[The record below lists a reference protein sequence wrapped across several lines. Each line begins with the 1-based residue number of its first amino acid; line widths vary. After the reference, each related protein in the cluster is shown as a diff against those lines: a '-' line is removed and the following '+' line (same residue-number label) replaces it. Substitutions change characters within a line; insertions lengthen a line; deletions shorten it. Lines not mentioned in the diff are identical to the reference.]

1 MTKDLLFALRNRAR
15 RFRGLAFIIVFSALA
30 FASREAATAQNG
42 PPLFIYEEL
51 VRLSEEETLSEPLGD
66 KLKTLLKTPFVSNAA
81 TARGVRPLK
90 PASPRLG
97 GRVLRVAQWNIER
110 GIEFDA
116 VAAALADGERFSTLL
131 DRRKYPRGAGRG
143 VVLRQAALLKEAD
156 VIVLNEVDWGLKRS
170 GYRNVAAE
178 LAAALDMNYA
188 YGVEFVEIDPVQL
201 GTEQFA
207 GAKEADRRE
216 LLAHIRVDPS
226 RLRALHGT
234 AILSRY
240 PLENVRLVPFE
251 FQGHDWYTAERKG
264 VAPFEKG
271 KRTVSE
277 RVFLEKVTREVR
289 RGGRTTLLADISDPE
304 IPGGRA
310 TVVATHLEAR
320 TEPKNRARQ
329 LNELLDALRDIPH
342 PVIVAGDMNTSTQ
355 DMTPTSL
362 RREIKKRLGDE
373 RFWVEQGVKYATGV
387 GLLLDVVKG
396 GLSFSRTHA
405 DPTVRSVK
413 FVAENPEAKFFED
426 LKDFRFADGGVFD
439 FRGDKARASN
449 GRSGLL
455 ANSNERARKGFATT
469 YSVSRAIGPTGK
481 YKLDWI
487 FVKPHALRDSGGA
500 GQPYRFAPHSGR
512 TLEELNY
519 AVADRISDHNP
530 IVVDLPLSEPQEK
543 VSSQNDER

>member
-1 MTKDLLFALRNRAR
+1 MSQGHRSSLTSPAR
-15 RFRGLAFIIVFSALA
+15 RFGGVAFIILALA
-30 FASREAATAQNG
+30 SCEAISAQSG
-42 PPLFIYEEL
+42 PPLFTHQEL
-51 VRLSEEETLSEPLGD
+51 VRLYEEETPGEPLRR
-66 KLKTLLKTPFVSNAA
+66 KLKTLLTTPFVNNSAA
-81 TARGVRPLK
+81 ARGVRPLK
-90 PASPRLG
+90 PSSPPLG

-110 GIEFDA
+110 GIEFEA
-116 VAAALADGERFSTLL
+116 VASALAGGERFASLL
-131 DRRKYPRGAGRG
+131 DRRKYPRGAGRAN
-143 VVLRQAALLKEAD
+143 VLRQAALLKEAD

-188 YGVEFVEIDPVQL
+188 YGVEFVEVDPVQL

-207 GAKEADRRE
+207 GAKEAERRE
-216 LLAHIRVDPS
+216 LVRHVRVEPE

-251 FQGHDWYTAERKG
+251 FQGHDWYADERKG
-264 VAPFEKG
+264 VAPFERG
-271 KRTVSE
+271 KRSVSE

-289 RGGRTTLLADISDPE
+289 RGGRTTLFAEISDPD

-320 TEPKNRARQ
+320 TDPENRARQ
-329 LNELLDALRDIPH
+329 LNELFGSLRAIPH
-342 PVIVAGDMNTSTQ
+342 PVILAGDMNTSTQ

-362 RREIKKRLGDE
+362 RREIRKRLGDE

-413 FVAENPEAKFFED
+413 FVAENPEAEFFED
-426 LKDFRFADGGVFD
+426 LKDFRFADGGAFD
-439 FRGDKARASN
+439 FRGDRARTSN

-469 YSVSRAIGPTGK
+469 YAVSRTIGPTGK

-487 FVKPHALRDSGGA
+487 FVKPGALSAPSGA
-500 GQPYRFAPHSGR
+500 GRPYRFAPHFGR

-519 AVADRISDHNP
+519 SVADRISDHNP
-530 IVVDLPLSEPQEK
+530 VVVDLPFAEPRLK
-543 VSSQNDER
+543 KER

>member
-1 MTKDLLFALRNRAR
+1 MNHSLRFASDAPAGHFRGPAFVAIIFGFAL
-15 RFRGLAFIIVFSALA
+15 ALA
-30 FASREAATAQNG
+30 SVEAVSARQG
-42 PPLFIYEEL
+42 PPTFGHAEL
-51 VRLSEEETLSEPLGD
+51 VRLYEEETLSEPLAA
-66 KLKTLLKTPFVSNAA
+66 KLRTLLTTPFVNNSA
-81 TARGVRPLK
+81 TAARGVRPLK

-97 GRVLRVAQWNIER
+97 RFLRVAQWNIER
-110 GIEFDA
+110 GIEFEA
-116 VAAALADGERFSTLL
+116 VAAALADGERLAALL
-131 DRRKYPRGAGRG
+131 DRRKFPRGEGRAE
-143 VVLRQAALLKEAD
+143 VLRQAALLKEAD

-178 LAAALDMNYA
+178 LAAALGMNYA
-188 YGVEFVEIDPVQL
+188 YGVEFVEVDPVQL

-207 GAKEADRRE
+207 GAKEADRRA
-216 LLAHIRVDPS
+216 LLSHIRVEPA

-240 PLENVRLVPFE
+240 PLENVRLVPFA
-251 FQGHDWYTAERKG
+251 FQGHDWYADERKG
-264 VAPFEKG
+264 VAPFERG

-289 RGGRTTLLADISDPE
+289 RGGRTTLLAEISDPD

-329 LNELLDALRDIPH
+329 LNELLALVGDIPH
-342 PVIVAGDMNTSTQ
+342 PVILAGDMNTSTQ

-362 RREIKKRLGDE
+362 RREIRKRLGDE
-373 RFWVEQGVKYATGV
+373 RFWLEQGVKYATGV

-396 GLSFSRTHA
+396 GLDFSRTHA

-413 FVAENPEAKFFED
+413 FVAENPEAEFFDD
-426 LKDFRFADGGVFD
+426 LKDFRFADGGAFD
-439 FRGDKARASN
+439 FRGDAARTSN
-449 GRSGLL
+449 GRAGLL

-469 YSVSRAIGPTGK
+469 YAVSRTLGPTGK

-487 FVKPHALRDSGGA
+487 FVKPPAPPAGG
-500 GQPYRFAPHSGR
+500 GRPYRFAPHFGR

-519 AVADRISDHNP
+519 STPDRISDHNP
-530 IVVDLPLSEPQEK
+530 VVVDLPFAEPPEK
-543 VSSQNDER
+543 AKVKR

>member
-1 MTKDLLFALRNRAR
+1 MTQSLRLALINRAR
-15 RFRGLAFIIVFSALA
+15 RFRGSAFITIIFFALA
-30 FASREAATAQNG
+30 LASPEVASAQNG
-42 PPLFIYEEL
+42 PPLFSYEEL
-51 VRLSEEETLSEPLGD
+51 VRLSEEETLSAPLAA
-66 KLKTLLKTPFVSNAA
+66 KLKTLLTTPFVNNSA

-90 PASPRLG
+90 PSSPRLG
-97 GRVLRVAQWNIER
+97 GRFLRVAQWNIER
-110 GIEFDA
+110 GLEFEA
-116 VAAALADGERFSTLL
+116 VAAALADGERFAALL
-131 DRRKYPRGAGRG
+131 DRKKYPRGEGRAN
-143 VVLRQAALLKEAD
+143 VLRQAALLKEAD

-188 YGVEFVEIDPVQL
+188 YGVEFVEVDPVQL

-207 GAKEADRRE
+207 GAKEPDRRE
-216 LLAHIRVDPS
+216 LVRRIRVEPS

-251 FQGHDWYTAERKG
+251 FQGHDWYADERKG
-264 VAPFEKG
+264 IAPFERG

-289 RGGRTTLLADISDPE
+289 RGGRTTLFADINDPE

-310 TVVATHLEAR
+310 TIVATHLEAR

-329 LNELLDALRDIPH
+329 LNELLATLRDIPH
-342 PVIVAGDMNTSTQ
+342 PVILAGDMNTSTQ

-396 GLSFSRTHA
+396 GVSLSRTHG

-413 FVAENPEAKFFED
+413 FVAENPEAEFFDD
-426 LKDFRFADGGVFD
+426 LKDFRFADGGAFD
-439 FRGDKARASN
+439 FRGDAARTSN
-449 GRSGLL
+449 GRAGLL
-455 ANSNERARKGFATT
+455 ANSNERAKKGFTTT
-469 YSVSRAIGPTGK
+469 YAVSRTIGPTGK

-487 FVKPHALRDSGGA
+487 FVKPPPATGG
-500 GQPYRFAPHSGR
+500 GERPYRFAPHFGR
-512 TLEELNY
+512 TLEELNNS
-519 AVADRISDHNP
+519 VADRISDHNP
-530 IVVDLPLSEPQEK
+530 VVVDLPFDEPPEK
-543 VSSQNDER
+543 AKLKR

>member
-1 MTKDLLFALRNRAR
+1 MNHSLRFAFGNQAGRS
-15 RFRGLAFIIVFSALA
+15 RGAAFIIIFFFALA
-30 FASREAATAQNG
+30 SPEAAPAQNG
-42 PPLFIYEEL
+42 PPLFSYEEL
-51 VRLSEEETLSEPLGD
+51 VQLSEQETLSEPLAA
-66 KLKTLLKTPFVSNAA
+66 KLKTLLTTPFVNNSAA
-81 TARGVRPLK
+81 ARGVRPLK
-90 PASPRLG
+90 PQSSRLG

-110 GIEFDA
+110 GLEFEA

-131 DRRKYPRGAGRG
+131 DRKKYPRGAARTD
-143 VVLRQAALLKEAD
+143 VLRQAALLKEAD
-156 VIVLNEVDWGLKRS
+156 VVVLNEVDWGLKRS

-178 LAAALDMNYA
+178 LAAALGMNYA
-188 YGVEFVEIDPVQL
+188 YGVEFVEVDPVQL

-216 LLAHIRVDPS
+216 LLRHIRVDPA

-234 AILSRY
+234 AVLSRY
-240 PLENVRLVPFE
+240 ALENVRLVPFE
-251 FQGHDWYTAERKG
+251 FQGHDWYADERKG
-264 VAPFEKG
+264 VAQFERG

-289 RGGRTTLLADISDPE
+289 RGGRTTLFADISDPE

-320 TEPKNRARQ
+320 TDPKNRARQ
-329 LNELLDALRDIPH
+329 LNELFERLRDIPH
-342 PVIVAGDMNTSTQ
+342 PVVLAGDMNTSTQ

-373 RFWVEQGVKYATGV
+373 RFWLEQGVKYATGV

-396 GLSFSRTHA
+396 GLDFSRTHA

-413 FVAENPEAKFFED
+413 FVAENPEAGFFAN
-426 LKDFRFADGGVFD
+426 LKDFRFADGGAFD
-439 FRGDKARASN
+439 FRGDSARSSN

-469 YSVSRAIGPTGK
+469 YAVSRTIGPTGK

-487 FVKPHALRDSGGA
+487 FVKPHAPSEAEGG
-500 GQPYRFAPHSGR
+500 GRRSYRFAPHFGR

-519 AVADRISDHNP
+519 SVADRISDHNP
-530 IVVDLPLSEPQEK
+530 VVVDLPFNEPRMKAEA
-543 VSSQNDER
+543 RR